1 MLETR
6 DSIVSRPEFQSRSW
20 SRGFGPSLRLGL
32 EIKRLA
38 RSWGQKFG
46 LDFELEATVS
56 VLRPRFWSRE
66 FWSRS
71 WSSVWPDGV
80 VLGLERW
87 TCDSKCRRFEPRP
100 FRYQVTATGKLFTHT
115 HVPLAQ
121 SSIIWCQSRGGDA
134 LRLAGEATVGL
145 ASHWPC
151 VTDFRGLSTYGLTAW
166 GREIHSSWVW
176 HSFTFYLILA
186 SKPSSRLTS
195 LAQGDAK
202 TKPLA
207 SWNLKGAIYFARWCS
222 DTL

>member
-71 WSSVWPDGV
+71 WSSLWPDGV

-166 GREIHSSWVW
+166 GREIHSSWGMALLYLLLDLGLEAIV
-176 HSFTFYLILA
+176 SFNITGTGWRKNQAIGQLE
-186 SKPSSRLTS
+186 SKGCHIFRPVV
-195 LAQGDAK
+195 
-202 TKPLA
+202 
-207 SWNLKGAIYFARWCS
+207 
-222 DTL
+222 